1 MASIAGHEQEQQ
13 GRGQMKRKQVT
24 AIITAAILAV
34 TACLPVSSISAIA
47 AEAASADVEAAV
59 EEDEAGEAKA
69 AVDEAEAAEETT
81 TAIESEEPDEA
92 EVAAEA
98 SSEEVTTEATTEAAI
113 EDTAAEESSEDA
125 ITEASTE
132 EAAAEAASEAAETE
146 EAAEEAAEAEE
157 ASEEVVAGEAAAEG
171 EEENQLEDFSV
182 SLNATEIELHVGE
195 TFQLELT
202 VNDGQYDGT
211 EGSGRNYE
219 VGWSYDDTY
228 LLDAYDGLVVAKHAG
243 TEVVTAVVT
252 VYEGWEQY
260 VYKASCTVTIPYTT
274 EGQCGENLYFNVS
287 EGGKLTIS
295 GTGAMYDYTEDPETI
310 PFIDC
315 RFNSIVIEEG
325 VTSISGMAFRDHD
338 ELTSVTFF
346 PGLES
351 LGVSCFDD
359 CMNLADVYFQGKI
372 TEWRDC
378 YGELRVFSYETG
390 DPADTV
396 FHVFDTDG
404 ATELLFTSLGCV
416 DENLRWAVEQREI
429 LHIFGSGVVGDG
441 DEAYVSSDGITRTVV
456 HEGVTAIGDYGVPGG
471 DSSVS
476 IQIPVSV
483 KSISAMGLGYSC
495 LKDIY
500 YDGTISQWVDKDG
513 QLFAGNDA
521 PPLIHCLSD
530 DRQSQVAFYQRG
542 KLSGKL
548 SWIVDDKGVL
558 TISGTGD
565 MEFKDNILAPWNEY
579 IVKKAVIKSGVTS
592 IAAYAFYNL
601 TNMASVSI
609 PNTVKDVGP
618 YAFDDCGIVSITIPK
633 SVEYFVLDSCP
644 KLKTVKFAAGTK
656 ETAAIWNC
664 PSLTTV
670 SIPNGALYVGGIN
683 NCKALKTL
691 SIPDGVVSV
700 GGLTGC
706 SALTSL
712 SLPNSVD
719 SLGDCRGCTK
729 LASVKL
735 SPRVEILGI
744 NAFRDCKSLKTIDL
758 QNVRW
763 IGEAAFKGCSSL
775 TTVTVPIGLN
785 DVDANAFNGCTKLAK
800 VNYKGT
806 AALWKKIKIHR
817 NNDKFTKAKRT
828 YKGYTKPTPIVYCLV
843 RTSSSNKRYIWV
855 SWSFTGVYGGGIGN
869 DKTTVFRILRKAPGS
884 TKWTKVADV
893 KGKDSYND
901 YSVKWGTYIYTVRCM
916 NTAKTKYISDY
927 NTKGVTAKTWLATPN
942 LTSVTNT
949 STGVSLKWRKSAK
962 AQKFRVFRKIDGG
975 SWQKLT
981 DTAAASFV
989 DKTAK
994 KGKKYSYRVRCITS
1008 NGKTYTSEMSAA
1020 KTITRE

>member
-1 MASIAGHEQEQQ
+1 
-13 GRGQMKRKQVT
+13 MKRKQVT

-34 TACLPVSSISAIA
+34 SACMPVSSISAMA
-47 AEAASADVEAAV
+47 AEAGAEAEAAV

-81 TAIESEEPDEA
+81 AAIESEEPDEA

-125 ITEASTE
+125 ITEVSTE
-132 EAAAEAASEAAETE
+132 EAAAEATSEAAETE
-146 EAAEEAAEAEE
+146 EATDEVAAETEE
-157 ASEEVVAGEAAAEG
+157 ASEEVVAEEASAEG
-171 EEENQLEDFSV
+171 DEENQLEDFSIA
-182 SLNATEIELHVGE
+182 LNATEIELHVGE

-260 VYKASCTVTIPYTT
+260 VYRASCTVTIPYTT

-295 GTGAMYDYTEDPETI
+295 GTGAMYDYTEDPERI

-542 KLSGKL
+542 NLKGKV

-592 IAAYAFYNL
+592 IAPYAFSNL

-670 SIPNGALYVGGIN
+670 SIPNGAWYVGGIN

-828 YKGYTKPTPIVYCLV
+828 YKGYTKPTPIVYGLV
-843 RTSSSNKRYIWV
+843 RTSGSNKRYIRV

-884 TKWTKVADV
+884 TKWTRVADV
-893 KGKDSYND
+893 KGKSSYND

-916 NTAKTKYISDY
+916 NSAKTKYISDY
-927 NTKGVTAKTWLATPN
+927 NTKGVTAKTWLATPD

-1020 KTITRE
+1020 KTITRK

>member
-1 MASIAGHEQEQQ
+1 
-13 GRGQMKRKQVT
+13 MKRKQVT

-34 TACLPVSSISAIA
+34 SACMPVSSISAIA
-47 AEAASADVEAAV
+47 
-59 EEDEAGEAKA
+59 
-69 AVDEAEAAEETT
+69 AEAAEETT

-98 SSEEVTTEATTEAAI
+98 SSEEVTTEATTEAAV
-113 EDTAAEESSEDA
+113 EATAAEESSEDA
-125 ITEASTE
+125 TTEATTEAAAEEAATEANPEDTAEEATAEEAVAEATSEVAAEAEETAEEVVAE
-132 EAAAEAASEAAETE
+132 EAAAE
-146 EAAEEAAEAEE
+146 
-157 ASEEVVAGEAAAEG
+157 GD
-171 EEENQLEDFSV
+171 EENQLEDFSIA
-182 SLNATEIELHVGE
+182 LNATELELHVGE

-202 VNDGQYDGT
+202 VNDGQNDGT

-219 VGWSYDDTY
+219 VGWRYDDTY
-228 LLDAYDGLVVAKHAG
+228 
-243 TEVVTAVVT
+243 
-252 VYEGWEQY
+252 EGWEKY
-260 VYKASCTVTIPYTT
+260 IYRASCTVTIPYTT
-274 EGQCGENLYFNVS
+274 EGQCGENLYFDVS
-287 EGGKLTIS
+287 EAGVLTIS
-295 GTGAMYDYTEDPETI
+295 GTGAMYDYTDGSETN

-325 VTSISGMAFRDHD
+325 VTSVCSLAFSFHD
-338 ELTSVTFF
+338 ELNRVTFY

-351 LGVSCFDD
+351 VGGSCFED
-359 CMNLADVYFQGKI
+359 CLNLADVYFQGKI

-378 YGELRVFSYETG
+378 YREFAVFDYDSG
-390 DPADTV
+390 KPVDTV

-404 ATELLFTSLGCV
+404 ATELLFTSVGCI
-416 DENLRWAVEQREI
+416 DEDLRWAVEQREI

-513 QLFAGNDA
+513 QLFAGNDV

-542 KLSGKL
+542 NLKGKV

-565 MEFKDNILAPWNEY
+565 MELKDYFLAPWNEY

-592 IAAYAFYNL
+592 IAPYAFSNL

-656 ETAAIWNC
+656 LTAAIWNC

-670 SIPNGALYVGGIN
+670 SIPNGALYVGGFN

-700 GGLTGC
+700 GDLTGC

-828 YKGYTKPTPIVYCLV
+828 YKGYTKPTPIVYGLV
-843 RTSSSNKRYIWV
+843 RTSGSNKRYIRV

-884 TKWTKVADV
+884 TKWTRVADV
-893 KGKDSYND
+893 KGKSSYND

-916 NTAKTKYISDY
+916 NSAKTKYISDY
-927 NTKGVTAKTWLATPN
+927 NTKGVTAKTWLATPD

>member
-47 AEAASADVEAAV
+47 AEAGAEAEAAV

-146 EAAEEAAEAEE
+146 EAAEEAAETEE
-157 ASEEVVAGEAAAEG
+157 ASEEVVAEEASAEG
-171 EEENQLEDFSV
+171 DEENQLEDFSIA
-182 SLNATEIELHVGE
+182 LNATEIELHVGE

-252 VYEGWEQY
+252 VYEGWEKY
-260 VYKASCTVTIPYTT
+260 IYRASCTVTIPYTT
-274 EGQCGENLYFNVS
+274 EGQCGENLYFDVS
-287 EGGKLTIS
+287 EAGVLTIS

-390 DPADTV
+390 DPADTA

-530 DRQSQVAFYQRG
+530 DRQSQVAFYQKG

-558 TISGTGD
+558 TISGTGA
-565 MEFKDNILAPWNEY
+565 MKFKDSPVAPWNEH

-592 IAAYAFYNL
+592 IARQAFLNF
-601 TNMASVSI
+601 TNMTSVSI
-609 PNTVKDVGP
+609 PNTVTEIGF
-618 YAFDDCGIVSITIPK
+618 YAFDNCGITSITIPK
-633 SVEYFVLDSCP
+633 SVGYFILDSCP

-670 SIPNGALYVGGIN
+670 TIPSGVLSVGDIT

-691 SIPDGVVSV
+691 TIPDGVVFM
-700 GGLTGC
+700 GNLTGC

-712 SLPNSVD
+712 SLPDSVND
-719 SLGDCRGCTK
+719 FGECRGCTK

-735 SPRVEILGI
+735 SPRMSYLC
-744 NAFRDCKSLKTIDL
+744 ADTFRDCKSLKTIDL
-758 QNVRW
+758 QNVTL
-763 IGEAAFKGCSSL
+763 INPAAFKGCSSL
-775 TTVTVPIGLN
+775 TTITVPIGLN
-785 DVDANAFNGCTKLAK
+785 KVEANAFNGCTKLAK

-806 AALWKKIKIHR
+806 AALWKKIKIER

-828 YKGYTKPTPIVYCLV
+828 YKGYTKPTPDVSWAV
-843 RTSSSNKRYIWV
+843 QTTSTNKRYIKIYFGFLGLHGIV
-855 SWSFTGVYGGGIGN
+855 S
-869 DKTTVFRILRKAPGS
+869 DKTTVFRILRKSPGS

-893 KGKDSYND
+893 KGKDFYND

-916 NTAKTKYISDY
+916 NNAKTKYISDY

-962 AQKFRVFRKIDGG
+962 AQKFRVFRKIDGDGG

-1020 KTITRE
+1020 KTITRK

>member
-1 MASIAGHEQEQQ
+1 MASIAGHRQEQQ

-34 TACLPVSSISAIA
+34 SACMPVSSISAMA
-47 AEAASADVEAAV
+47 AEAGA
-59 EEDEAGEAKA
+59 
-69 AVDEAEAAEETT
+69 EAEAATSEADAEEETT

-92 EVAAEA
+92 EVATEA
-98 SSEEVTTEATTEAAI
+98 SSEEVTTEASTENPV

-125 ITEASTE
+125 TTEASTE
-132 EAAAEAASEAAETE
+132 EAAAEAASEAAETKEAAETE
-146 EAAEEAAEAEE
+146 EAADEVVAEAEE
-157 ASEEVVAGEAAAEG
+157 ASEEVVAEEAAVEG
-171 EEENQLEDFSV
+171 DEENPLEDFSIA
-182 SLNATEIELHVGE
+182 LNVTEIELHVGE

-252 VYEGWEQY
+252 VYEGWEKY
-260 VYKASCTVTIPYTT
+260 IYRASCTVTIPYTT
-274 EGQCGENLYFNVS
+274 EGQCGENLYFDVS
-287 EGGKLTIS
+287 EAGVLTIS
-295 GTGAMYDYTEDPETI
+295 GTGAMYDYTEGSETN

-325 VTSISGMAFRDHD
+325 VTSVCSMAFSFHD
-338 ELTSVTFF
+338 ELNRVTFY

-351 LGVSCFDD
+351 VGSSCFEN
-359 CMNLADVYFQGKI
+359 CLNLADVYFQGKI
-372 TEWRDC
+372 TEWRDG
-378 YGELRVFSYETG
+378 YREFAVFDYDSG
-390 DPADTV
+390 KPVDTV

-404 ATELLFTSLGCV
+404 ATELLFTSVGCV
-416 DENLRWAVEQREI
+416 DENLRWAVEQKEI
-429 LHIFGSGVVGDG
+429 LHIFGSGAVGDEG
-441 DEAYVSSDGITRTVV
+441 EAYVSSDGITRTVV
-456 HEGVTAIGDYGVPGG
+456 HEGVTAIGDYGVPGS

-530 DRQSQVAFYQRG
+530 DRQSQVAFYQKG

-558 TISGTGD
+558 TIFGTGA
-565 MEFKDNILAPWNEY
+565 MKFKDSPVAPWNEH
-579 IVKKAVIKSGVTS
+579 IVKKAVIESGVTS

-609 PNTVKDVGP
+609 PNTVKEVGF
-618 YAFDDCGIVSITIPK
+618 YAFDHCGITSITIPK
-633 SVEYFVLDSCP
+633 SVEYFIIDSCP

-656 ETAAIWNC
+656 KTAAIWNC

-670 SIPNGALYVGGIN
+670 TIPSGVLSVGDIT

-691 SIPDGVVSV
+691 TIPDGVVFM
-700 GGLTGC
+700 GNLTGC

-712 SLPNSVD
+712 SLPDSVNEI
-719 SLGDCRGCTK
+719 GDCRGCTK

-735 SPRVEILGI
+735 SPRISYLCSDT
-744 NAFRDCKSLKTIDL
+744 FRDCKSLKTIDL
-758 QNVRW
+758 QNVTL
-763 IGEAAFKGCSSL
+763 ICQTAFKGCSSL
-775 TTVTVPIGLN
+775 TTITVPIGLN
-785 DVDANAFNGCTKLAK
+785 KVEANAFNGCTKLAK

-806 AALWKKIKIHR
+806 AALWKKIKIQR

-828 YKGYTKPTPIVYCLV
+828 YKGYTKPTPDVSWV
-843 RTSSSNKRYIWV
+843 VQTTSTNKRYIKIYFGYRGLDEIV
-855 SWSFTGVYGGGIGN
+855 S

-893 KGKDSYND
+893 KGKDFYND

-916 NTAKTKYISDY
+916 NNAKTKYISDY
-927 NTKGVTAKTWLATPN
+927 NTKGVTAKTWLATPD

-994 KGKKYSYRVRCITS
+994 KGKKYSYRGRCITS

>member
-34 TACLPVSSISAIA
+34 SACMPVNGISAMA
-47 AEAASADVEAAV
+47 AEAAGAEAEAATS
-59 EEDEAGEAKA
+59 
-69 AVDEAEAAEETT
+69 EAEAAEETT

-98 SSEEVTTEATTEAAI
+98 SANEEATEETSNAA
-113 EDTAAEESSEDA
+113 A
-125 ITEASTE
+125 TEASTE
-132 EAAAEAASEAAETE
+132 EVTTESSAEDAAEEAATEANPEDTAEEATAEEAAAEATSEV
-146 EAAEEAAEAEE
+146 AEAEE
-157 ASEEVVAGEAAAEG
+157 ASEEVVAEEASAEG
-171 EEENQLEDFSV
+171 DEENQLEDFSIA
-182 SLNATEIELHVGE
+182 LNATELELHVGE

-202 VNDGQYDGT
+202 VNDGQNDGT

-252 VYEGWEQY
+252 VYEGWEKY
-260 VYKASCTVTIPYTT
+260 IYRASCTVTIPYTT
-274 EGQCGENLYFNVS
+274 EGQCGENLYFDVS
-287 EGGKLTIS
+287 EAGVLTIS
-295 GTGAMYDYTEDPETI
+295 GTGAMYDYTDGSETN

-325 VTSISGMAFRDHD
+325 VTSVCSLAFSFHD
-338 ELTSVTFF
+338 ELNRVTFY

-351 LGVSCFDD
+351 VGGSCFED
-359 CMNLADVYFQGKI
+359 CLNLADVYFQGKI

-378 YGELRVFSYETG
+378 YREFAVFDYDSG
-390 DPADTV
+390 KPVDTV

-404 ATELLFTSLGCV
+404 ATELLFTSVGCI
-416 DENLRWAVEQREI
+416 DEDLQWAVEQREI

-542 KLSGKL
+542 NLKGKV

-565 MEFKDNILAPWNEY
+565 MEFKDYFLAPWNEY

-592 IAAYAFYNL
+592 IAPYAFSNL

-656 ETAAIWNC
+656 LTPAIWNC

-670 SIPNGALYVGGIN
+670 SIPNGALYVGGFN

-700 GGLTGC
+700 GDLTGC

-828 YKGYTKPTPIVYCLV
+828 YKGYTKPTPIVYGLV
-843 RTSSSNKRYIWV
+843 RTSGSNKRYIRV

-884 TKWTKVADV
+884 TKWTRVADV
-893 KGKDSYND
+893 KGKSSYND

-916 NTAKTKYISDY
+916 NSAKTKYISDY
-927 NTKGVTAKTWLATPN
+927 NTKGVTAKTWLATPD

>member
-1 MASIAGHEQEQQ
+1 MASIAGHEQGQQ

-34 TACLPVSSISAIA
+34 SACMPVNGISAMA
-47 AEAASADVEAAV
+47 AEAAGAEAEAAV

-69 AVDEAEAAEETT
+69 AINEAKAAVNEAEAAEETT

-98 SSEEVTTEATTEAAI
+98 SSEEVTTEATTEAAVEEAATEANP
-113 EDTAAEESSEDA
+113 EDTAEEA
-125 ITEASTE
+125 TAE
-132 EAAAEAASEAAETE
+132 EAAAEATSEV
-146 EAAEEAAEAEE
+146 AEAEE
-157 ASEEVVAGEAAAEG
+157 ASEEVVAEEAAAEG
-171 EEENQLEDFSV
+171 EEENQLEDFSIA
-182 SLNATEIELHVGE
+182 LNATELELHVGE

-202 VNDGQYDGT
+202 VNDGQNDGT

-252 VYEGWEQY
+252 VYEGWEKY
-260 VYKASCTVTIPYTT
+260 IYRASCTVTIPYTT
-274 EGQCGENLYFNVS
+274 EGQCGENLYFDVS
-287 EGGKLTIS
+287 EAGVLTIS
-295 GTGAMYDYTEDPETI
+295 GTGAMYDYTEGSETN

-325 VTSISGMAFRDHD
+325 VTSVCSLAFSFHD
-338 ELTSVTFF
+338 ELNRVTFY

-351 LGVSCFDD
+351 VGGSCFED
-359 CMNLADVYFQGKI
+359 CLNLADVYFQGKI

-378 YGELRVFSYETG
+378 YREFAVFDYDSG
-390 DPADTV
+390 KPVDTV

-404 ATELLFTSLGCV
+404 ATELLFTSVGCI
-416 DENLRWAVEQREI
+416 DEDLRWAVEQREI

-542 KLSGKL
+542 NLKGKV

-565 MEFKDNILAPWNEY
+565 MELKDYFLAPWNEY

-592 IAAYAFYNL
+592 IARQAFLNF
-601 TNMASVSI
+601 TNMTSVSI
-609 PNTVKDVGP
+609 PNTVTEIGF
-618 YAFDDCGIVSITIPK
+618 YAFDNCGITSITIPK
-633 SVEYFVLDSCP
+633 SVGYFILDSCP

-670 SIPNGALYVGGIN
+670 TIPSGVLSVGDIT

-700 GGLTGC
+700 GDLTGC

-828 YKGYTKPTPIVYCLV
+828 YKGYTKPTPIVYGLV
-843 RTSSSNKRYIWV
+843 RTSGSNKRYIRV

-884 TKWTKVADV
+884 TKWTRVADV
-893 KGKDSYND
+893 KGKSSYND

-916 NTAKTKYISDY
+916 NSAKTKYISDY
-927 NTKGVTAKTWLATPN
+927 NTKGVTAKTWLATPD

>member
-1 MASIAGHEQEQQ
+1 M
-13 GRGQMKRKQVT
+13 
-24 AIITAAILAV
+24 
-34 TACLPVSSISAIA
+34 
-47 AEAASADVEAAV
+47 
-59 EEDEAGEAKA
+59 
-69 AVDEAEAAEETT
+69 
-81 TAIESEEPDEA
+81 
-92 EVAAEA
+92 
-98 SSEEVTTEATTEAAI
+98 
-113 EDTAAEESSEDA
+113 
-125 ITEASTE
+125 
-132 EAAAEAASEAAETE
+132 
-146 EAAEEAAEAEE
+146 
-157 ASEEVVAGEAAAEG
+157 
-171 EEENQLEDFSV
+171 
-182 SLNATEIELHVGE
+182 NATELELHVGE

-274 EGQCGENLYFNVS
+274 EGQCGENLYFDVS
-287 EGGKLTIS
+287 EAGVLTIS

-558 TISGTGD
+558 TISGTGA
-565 MEFKDNILAPWNEY
+565 MKFKDSVLAPWNEH
-579 IVKKAVIKSGVTS
+579 IVKKAVIESGVTS

-735 SPRVEILGI
+735 SPRMSYLCAET
-744 NAFRDCKSLKTIDL
+744 FRDCKSLKTIDL
-758 QNVRW
+758 QNVTL
-763 IGEAAFKGCSSL
+763 ICQTAFKGCSSL
-775 TTVTVPIGLN
+775 TTITVPIGLN
-785 DVDANAFNGCTKLAK
+785 KVEANAFNGCTKLAK

-806 AALWKKIKIHR
+806 AALWKKIKIER

-828 YKGYTKPTPIVYCLV
+828 YKGYTKPTPDVSWAV
-843 RTSSSNKRYIWV
+843 QTTSTNKRYIKIYFGFVGLYEMV
-855 SWSFTGVYGGGIGN
+855 S
-869 DKTTVFRILRKAPGS
+869 DKTTVFRILRKSPGS

-893 KGKDSYND
+893 KGKDFYND

-916 NTAKTKYISDY
+916 NNAKTKYISDY

-1020 KTITRE
+1020 KTITRK

>member
-47 AEAASADVEAAV
+47 AEAGA
-59 EEDEAGEAKA
+59 
-69 AVDEAEAAEETT
+69 EAEAATSETESA
-81 TAIESEEPDEA
+81 AIESEDSDEA

-98 SSEEVTTEATTEAAI
+98 PSDKATTEESSNDADAEAPSNESATEASSSEEATEAFSNEVTAGASSNEASSEAASDEAI
-113 EDTAAEESSEDA
+113 AES
-125 ITEASTE
+125 STE
-132 EAAAEAASEAAETE
+132 EAAEEEAAETE
-146 EAAEEAAEAEE
+146 EA
-157 ASEEVVAGEAAAEG
+157 SEEVAAEEAAAEG
-171 EEENQLEDFSV
+171 DEENLLEDFSI
-182 SLNATEIELHVGE
+182 SLNATELELHVGE

-252 VYEGWEQY
+252 VYEGWEKY
-260 VYKASCTVTIPYTT
+260 IYRASCTVTIPYTT
-274 EGQCGENLYFNVS
+274 EGQCGENLYFDVS
-287 EGGKLTIS
+287 EAGVLTIS
-295 GTGAMYDYTEDPETI
+295 GTGEMYDYTEDPETI
-310 PFIDC
+310 PCIDC

-338 ELTSVTFF
+338 ELTSVTFY

-390 DPADTV
+390 EPADTV

-441 DEAYVSSDGITRTVV
+441 DEAYVSSDGITKTVV

-542 KLSGKL
+542 NLKGKV

-558 TISGTGD
+558 TISGTGA
-565 MEFKDNILAPWNEY
+565 MVFKDSPVAPWNEH

-592 IAAYAFYNL
+592 IARQAFLNF
-601 TNMASVSI
+601 TNMTSVSI
-609 PNTVKDVGP
+609 PNTVTEIGF
-618 YAFDDCGIVSITIPK
+618 YAFDNCGITSITIPK
-633 SVEYFVLDSCP
+633 SVEYFIIDSCP

-670 SIPNGALYVGGIN
+670 TIPSGVQSVGNIT
-683 NCKALKTL
+683 NCKSLKTL
-691 SIPDGVVSV
+691 TIPDGVLFM
-700 GGLTGC
+700 GNLTGC

-712 SLPNSVD
+712 SLPDSVND
-719 SLGDCRGCTK
+719 LGECRGCTK

-735 SPRVEILGI
+735 SPRMSYLCAET
-744 NAFRDCKSLKTIDL
+744 FRDCKSLKTIDL
-758 QNVRW
+758 QNVTL
-763 IGEAAFKGCSSL
+763 ICQTAFKGCSSL
-775 TTVTVPIGLN
+775 TTITVPIGLN
-785 DVDANAFNGCTKLAK
+785 KVEANAFNGCTKLAK

-806 AALWKKIKIHR
+806 AALWKKIKIER

-828 YKGYTKPTPIVYCLV
+828 YKGYTKPTPDVSWAV
-843 RTSSSNKRYIWV
+843 QTTSTNKRYIKIYFGFVGLYEMV
-855 SWSFTGVYGGGIGN
+855 S
-869 DKTTVFRILRKAPGS
+869 DKTTVFRILRKSPGS

-893 KGKDSYND
+893 KGKDFYND

-916 NTAKTKYISDY
+916 NNAKTKYISDY

-1020 KTITRE
+1020 KTITRK

>member
-1 MASIAGHEQEQQ
+1 
-13 GRGQMKRKQVT
+13 MKRKQVT

-34 TACLPVSSISAIA
+34 SACLPVNGISAMA
-47 AEAASADVEAAV
+47 AEAAGAEAEAAV

-69 AVDEAEAAEETT
+69 AINEAEAAEETT

-92 EVAAEA
+92 EAAEA
-98 SSEEVTTEATTEAAI
+98 SSNEAAT
-113 EDTAAEESSEDA
+113 EETSNAAA
-125 ITEASTE
+125 TEASTE
-132 EAAAEAASEAAETE
+132 EVTTESSAEDAAEEAATEANPEDTAEEATAEEAAAEATSEAAETK
-146 EAAEEAAEAEE
+146 EAAEAEE
-157 ASEEVVAGEAAAEG
+157 TAEEVVAEEAAAEG
-171 EEENQLEDFSV
+171 DEENPLEDFSIA
-182 SLNATEIELHVGE
+182 LNATELELHVGE

-202 VNDGQYDGT
+202 VNDGQNDGT

-219 VGWSYDDTY
+219 VGWRYDDTY

-252 VYEGWEQY
+252 VYEGWEKY
-260 VYKASCTVTIPYTT
+260 IYRASCTVTIPYTT
-274 EGQCGENLYFNVS
+274 EGQCGENLYFDVS
-287 EGGKLTIS
+287 EAGVLTIS
-295 GTGAMYDYTEDPETI
+295 GTGAMYDYTEGSETN

-338 ELTSVTFF
+338 ELTSVTFY

-390 DPADTV
+390 EPADTV

-542 KLSGKL
+542 NLKGKV

-592 IAAYAFYNL
+592 IAAYAFSNL

-670 SIPNGALYVGGIN
+670 SIPNGAWYVGGIN

-843 RTSSSNKRYIWV
+843 RTSSSNKRYIQV

-893 KGKDSYND
+893 KGKSSYND

-916 NTAKTKYISDY
+916 NSAKTKYISDY
-927 NTKGVTAKTWLATPN
+927 NTKGVTAKTWLATPD

-981 DTAAASFV
+981 DTADASFV
-989 DKTAK
+989 DETAEM
-994 KGKKYSYRVRCITS
+994 GGIYSYRVRCITS
-1008 NGKTYTSEMSAA
+1008 NGKAYTSEMSAA
-1020 KTITRE
+1020 KSITRE

>member
-47 AEAASADVEAAV
+47 AEAGA
-59 EEDEAGEAKA
+59 
-69 AVDEAEAAEETT
+69 EAEAATSETESA
-81 TAIESEEPDEA
+81 AIESEDSDEA

-98 SSEEVTTEATTEAAI
+98 PSDKATTEESSNDADAEAPSNESATEASSSEEATEAFSNEVTAGASSNEASSEAASDEAI
-113 EDTAAEESSEDA
+113 AES
-125 ITEASTE
+125 STE
-132 EAAAEAASEAAETE
+132 EAAEEEAAETE
-146 EAAEEAAEAEE
+146 EA
-157 ASEEVVAGEAAAEG
+157 SEEVAAEEAAAEG
-171 EEENQLEDFSV
+171 DEENLLEDFSI
-182 SLNATEIELHVGE
+182 SLNATELELHVGE

-252 VYEGWEQY
+252 VYEGWEKY
-260 VYKASCTVTIPYTT
+260 IYRASCTVTIPYTT
-274 EGQCGENLYFNVS
+274 EGQCGENLYFDVS
-287 EGGKLTIS
+287 EAGVLTIS
-295 GTGAMYDYTEDPETI
+295 GTGEMYDYTEDPETI

-338 ELTSVTFF
+338 ELTSVTFY

-390 DPADTV
+390 EPADTV

-441 DEAYVSSDGITRTVV
+441 DEAYVSSDGITKTVV

-542 KLSGKL
+542 NLKGKV

-558 TISGTGD
+558 TISGTGA
-565 MEFKDNILAPWNEY
+565 MVFKDSPVAPWNEH

-592 IAAYAFYNL
+592 IARQAFLNF
-601 TNMASVSI
+601 TNMTSVSI
-609 PNTVKDVGP
+609 PNTVTEIGF
-618 YAFDDCGIVSITIPK
+618 YAFDNCGITSITIPK
-633 SVEYFVLDSCP
+633 SVEYFIIDSCP

-670 SIPNGALYVGGIN
+670 TIPSGVQSVGNIT
-683 NCKALKTL
+683 NCKSLKTL
-691 SIPDGVVSV
+691 TIPDGVLFM
-700 GGLTGC
+700 GNLTGC

-712 SLPNSVD
+712 SLPDSVND
-719 SLGDCRGCTK
+719 LGECRGCTK

-735 SPRVEILGI
+735 SPRMSYLCAET
-744 NAFRDCKSLKTIDL
+744 FRDCKSLKTIDL
-758 QNVRW
+758 QNVTL
-763 IGEAAFKGCSSL
+763 ICQTAFKGCSSL
-775 TTVTVPIGLN
+775 TTITVPIGLN
-785 DVDANAFNGCTKLAK
+785 KVEANAFNGCTKLAK

-806 AALWKKIKIHR
+806 AALWKKIKIER

-828 YKGYTKPTPIVYCLV
+828 YKGYTKPTPDVSWAV
-843 RTSSSNKRYIWV
+843 QTTSTNKRYIKIYFGFVGLYEMV
-855 SWSFTGVYGGGIGN
+855 S
-869 DKTTVFRILRKAPGS
+869 DKTTVFRILRKSPGS

-893 KGKDSYND
+893 KGKDFYND

-916 NTAKTKYISDY
+916 NNAKTKYISDY

-1020 KTITRE
+1020 KTITRK